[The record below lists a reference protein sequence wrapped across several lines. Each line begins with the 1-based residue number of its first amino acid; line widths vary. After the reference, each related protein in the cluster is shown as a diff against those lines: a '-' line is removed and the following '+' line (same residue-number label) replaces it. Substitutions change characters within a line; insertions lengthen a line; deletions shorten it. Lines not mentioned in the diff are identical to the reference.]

1 MNLLHYLGYFPLTA
15 LMRSFIK
22 MAVTDY
28 NALTYFGLS
37 QRGTALDNVNIIE
50 CLMELRSLCVE
61 AAYESKFKT
70 KEEVK
75 KYIQTRDEK
84 YHGFL
89 NKAFNTR
96 YHELLNENIASNV
109 ISQHFSGDK
118 SAKNL
123 IDYFINNKKK
133 IDNLVKK
140 PQDNKPEITLL
151 SQPIKDN
158 PFNFPKLDIP
168 KTTKDVP
175 VNQIVDPSG
184 MGGMFNDVNQKK
196 EEAKKLIDN
205 ISSEEINLSFL
216 LNILDGVLETP
227 GRILIMSSNYPERLD
242 KALIR
247 PGRIDLMI
255 EFTKCSDK
263 TIKEMLS
270 SFFDIKPVILSVYR
284 FPEYQYTPAEVNQIM
299 FQNIH
304 SCDDA
309 IRILLEKKL

>member
-1 MNLLHYLGYFPLTA
+1 MVVG
-15 LMRSFIK
+15 K
-22 MAVTDY
+22 K
-28 NALTYFGLS
+28 
-37 QRGTALDNVNIIE
+37 LD
-50 CLMELRSLCVE
+50 
-61 AAYESKFKT
+61 T
-70 KEEVK
+70 
-75 KYIQTRDEK
+75 
-84 YHGFL
+84 
-89 NKAFNTR
+89 
-96 YHELLNENIASNV
+96 LLNENYAGNT
-109 ISQHFSGDK
+109 ISTTFSQYDSAEKIIDK
-118 SAKNL
+118 
-123 IDYFINNKKK
+123 FISNKKK
-133 IDNLVKK
+133 IDSKK
-140 PQDNKPEITLL
+140 PQENKPETTLL

-184 MGGMFNDVNQKK
+184 MGGMFNEVNQKK

-270 SFFDIKPVILSVYR
+270 SFFDIKPVVLSVYR

-304 SCDDA
+304 NCDDA
-309 IRILLEKKL
+309 IRILLEKKI